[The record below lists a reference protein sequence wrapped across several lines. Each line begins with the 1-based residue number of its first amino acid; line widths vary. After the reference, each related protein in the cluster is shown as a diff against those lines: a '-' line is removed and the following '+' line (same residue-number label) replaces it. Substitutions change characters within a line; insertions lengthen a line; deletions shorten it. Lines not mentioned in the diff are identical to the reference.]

1 MFTYSKTNVPY
12 NHISKMYLYLYIHT
26 HTYKEKELWGLLKYP
41 DHPLRR
47 PHPIRTERVEKSR
60 LPWRHN
66 IIIIITVWAC
76 ECVCLLY
83 TCVLAESHKGKASIN
98 LDDISFEFLA
108 LRQFGGSKN
117 NIKKTLFSFLYF

>member
-1 MFTYSKTNVPY
+1 
-12 NHISKMYLYLYIHT
+12 MYLYLYIHT

-47 PHPIRTERVEKSR
+47 PYPIRAERVEKSR

-76 ECVCLLY
+76 VCVSIIHMRPCRKSQG
-83 TCVLAESHKGKASIN
+83 ESIHKS
-98 LDDISFEFLA
+98 
-108 LRQFGGSKN
+108 R
-117 NIKKTLFSFLYF
+117 